1 MCVLNSDW
9 SAVQTPSARFRRPFE
24 DEQFRLV
31 GRRIQK
37 KRQYQTETYPTGDSD
52 RDRSR
57 YMFENVLTIL
67 SQSII
72 TGCSCVQ
79 RNARCISIIC
89 GPLFFFIYCSY
100 IFHLNCV
107 VFSFYISMVATVF
120 FLSSNVVHVPH
131 SCFLSYFYF
140 DTIAHIIYDC
150 DRNYLMILHLL
161 YQTTKLFCIRRKDR
175 LGAGFFFLSLA
186 I

>member
-1 MCVLNSDW
+1 MLNSDW

-89 GPLFFFIYCSY
+89 GPLFFFYLLLLY
-100 IFHLNCV
+100 
-107 VFSFYISMVATVF
+107 FSFKLCRLF
-120 FLSSNVVHVPH
+120 
-131 SCFLSYFYF
+131 
-140 DTIAHIIYDC
+140 
-150 DRNYLMILHLL
+150 ILYRWWQL
-161 YQTTKLFCIRRKDR
+161 
-175 LGAGFFFLSLA
+175 FFFSKLKRSSRAPFLFSFLLLF
-186 I
+186 